1 MGDAWPPTSWDL
13 QHILGLVTPRTS
25 GPSFPLLL
33 GLRIS
38 RVWMSSRLVVQ
49 LQGTSSLCCSPKY
62 LSTISTKIIILLTLL
77 LIFPKYNSFWS
88 TRQKIFVV
96 KTKQP
101 SQTRLGAAESR
112 ATAWCLIL
120 LRSYII
126 PFCNTHPGRSVSQTL
141 RIYLGYPD
149 QEIHPPGTFHKE
161 ISQEKKAKVR
171 NAHGNVTLKQTLE
184 IMRYWA
190 VDHTVS

>member
-1 MGDAWPPTSWDL
+1 MNCDVNTFTEGVGTHKLRTTGWSMVVCVVVLCVWNCWAVGHCGRRLAPPTSWDL

-77 LIFPKYNSFWS
+77 LIFPKYNSLWS

-126 PFCNTHPGRSVSQTL
+126 PFCNTHPGRSV
-141 RIYLGYPD
+141 
-149 QEIHPPGTFHKE
+149 EICHRHSEST
-161 ISQEKKAKVR
+161 
-171 NAHGNVTLKQTLE
+171 
-184 IMRYWA
+184 
-190 VDHTVS
+190 